1 MKIAS
6 YSKVNKSTTSGI
18 DSFKR
23 NLRTYYGEVPI
34 VFQNIK
40 SLDGNNFVIVDKPI
54 KILEKEF
61 HSLIKKALDL
71 RETNLEDYLSSGY
84 IVSEINSSLKAEGVN
99 SSRKIVDIVIKSKLD
114 GKALLTDEITKL
126 ISNYYEALR
135 FVLNRNKI
143 TKRNILTLY
152 SILTS
157 DLDNVIEDEWIYR
170 KRDVFIGEDKGADPK
185 DINDKMDELISFI
198 NSNVFEDRIQTKA
211 IIAHYLFENIHP
223 YYDYNGRMG
232 RLLHLWI
239 LINHSPKEFWKLI
252 FLSEAI
258 YAYKEKFDTT
268 FRKITKAKKNK
279 ANIDLTFF
287 VGMFYEI
294 LIDHTKAYIKMKNM
308 TNTMKKAPSRH
319 LRLFIIDLLTIK
331 GADNKWYT
339 INEFKKR
346 YPDYSKTVNQRLLKE
361 ISTSNLFEIRNSKPK
376 QFRFKK

>member
-23 NLRTYYGEVPI
+23 NLRTYYGEAPI

-40 SLDGNNFVIVDKPI
+40 SLDDNNFVIVEKPI

-143 TKRNILTLY
+143 TKRNIFTLY

-170 KRDVFIGEDKGADPK
+170 KKDVFIGEDKGADPK
-185 DINDKMDELISFI
+185 DINDKMNELISFI

-258 YAYKEKFDTT
+258 YAYKEKIRASDHYLTT
-268 FRKITKAKKNK
+268 WAAGFG
-279 ANIDLTFF
+279 D
-287 VGMFYEI
+287 
-294 LIDHTKAYIKMKNM
+294 
-308 TNTMKKAPSRH
+308 
-319 LRLFIIDLLTIK
+319 
-331 GADNKWYT
+331 
-339 INEFKKR
+339 
-346 YPDYSKTVNQRLLKE
+346 
-361 ISTSNLFEIRNSKPK
+361 
-376 QFRFKK
+376 